1 MGNNEACHEKYPASP
16 LRTIPFNWY
25 EPRENNVA
33 CRRLQPTFG
42 WSQAL
47 PPAAVASRRLSAYGS
62 YPSIHSGSAV

>member
-33 CRRLQPTFG
+33 CRCLQPTFG
-42 WSQAL
+42 LSQAL
-47 PPAAVASRRLSAYGS
+47 PRAAVVSRTLRSYGS
-62 YPSIHSGSAV
+62 YPLIHSGSAV